1 MKESWKYRGH
11 ICSWICWEISR
22 QGSEQEMQ
30 PKEEGEKDWD
40 SVESKD
46 ELLERIK
53 MLKNN
58 SKFRIIFSNDTKIN
72 GKE

>member
-1 MKESWKYRGH
+1 
-11 ICSWICWEISR
+11 
-22 QGSEQEMQ
+22 MQ
-30 PKEEGEKDWD
+30 PNEEGEKDWD

-46 ELLERIK
+46 ELLEHIK

>member
-1 MKESWKYRGH
+1 
-11 ICSWICWEISR
+11 
-22 QGSEQEMQ
+22 MQ